1 MSWSGFF
8 RRANRYAQAKA
19 QAELDAHADPKVQ
32 LEQAIGSLQEHHRD
46 LEAAASHVIAQERLA
61 KMQLSS
67 LSGKETR
74 YTASARAAQQQGNLD
89 AARSFAMRI
98 ASLREQI
105 QTLAGQVPQ
114 LEQAANDAR
123 QAVQES
129 SEQLQHKLAERS
141 TILSQIDQTNMN
153 REVTESMRAVT
164 DLTGGDVPSL
174 DEIKNKVA
182 TQFAQAQAQAEL
194 SSTSPEV
201 QEMHVRHQ
209 ELTAEADSILAQLGA
224 GTLTP
229 ALEQPALDTAST
241 SKSLPA
247 SSA

>member
-1 MSWSGFF
+1 MSWSGLF
-8 RRANRYAQAKA
+8 RRANHYAQAKA

-61 KMQLSS
+61 KMRLSN
-67 LSGKETR
+67 LSGQEAR
-74 YTASARAAQQQGNLD
+74 YTASAVAAQQQGNLD
-89 AARSFAMRI
+89 AARSFALRI

-114 LEQAANDAR
+114 LERAANDAR

-129 SEQLQHKLAERS
+129 SDQLQQTLSERS
-141 TILSQIDQTNMN
+141 AILSQIDQANMS
-153 REVTESMRAVT
+153 REVAASAQAVS
-164 DLTGGDVPSL
+164 DLAGGDVPSL
-174 DEIKNKVA
+174 DEIRDKVA
-182 TQFAQAQAQAEL
+182 AQFAQAQAQAEL
-194 SSTSPEV
+194 SSTSPAI

-224 GTLTP
+224 GTLAP
-229 ALEQPALDTAST
+229 ALGQPAPDTARAPKGISA
-241 SKSLPA
+241 SPA
-247 SSA
+247 